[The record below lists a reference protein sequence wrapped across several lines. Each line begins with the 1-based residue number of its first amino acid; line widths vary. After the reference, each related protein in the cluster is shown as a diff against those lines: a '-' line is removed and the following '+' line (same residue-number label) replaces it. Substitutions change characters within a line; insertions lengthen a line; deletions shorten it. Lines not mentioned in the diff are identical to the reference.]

1 MANIL
6 LPTQQ
11 LRLQEGYAKGADN
24 VAMTNASIASRFAT
38 IQPVKSNTHIPF
50 LVNPTDQLKFA
61 GKALGIVE
69 QFQETQRAREKEVVY
84 TDAINDYTQ
93 RVNDITNA
101 FKDEHGKN
109 AIDNY
114 DKYKAKIDN
123 LNKEYSEVFKK
134 HADLQQQFTVA
145 TSKLNSRATLE
156 LDNWK
161 SNETIKAKADT
172 LNLNV
177 TNKGNTYLYNIGS
190 PAEKKYREDYFN
202 SFLEYAKYMGWSGD
216 IATAEWTK
224 RFTEDAYSY
233 ADYACDIKNF
243 GGALSFI
250 QRNKNDLDP
259 SAYYKIL
266 ARIRRAQEAD
276 RASRAGKSSSGLLTP
291 EEIMLVEQRTVNNK
305 LATVAKEQGM
315 TVAELQKSNPNL
327 YNSTVRV
334 AKIEANKYVGDYT
347 RNYMAH
353 YNANNLSIGNIQSSL
368 SYIIENN
375 PNLTMADLYETKDYY
390 GWTLKATDLIK
401 DENERKVT
409 KDLLA
414 NFAFDNGE
422 KTNELIRDK
431 VLAPMFNWNEGY
443 GLTLA
448 NESTENLANRFESEK
463 DLLED
468 LSLNHVSPQYYNNIL
483 QKYRKG
489 SNDKANGKSSE
500 YGDLFSVAE
509 NALWIKATGATTAKN
524 IKDKMKDPK
533 FSWYTPIFKKEI
545 STKILKDLPRDSEGN
560 INYNLAVS
568 VVKERAN
575 DFSTQFL
582 EDVGDLPNVV
592 DDVVDDLDLNNDSE
606 KSVAR
611 KMVYNDVNAYMNKY
625 NMIPSKETLTKIVNA
640 RKDNYYQM
648 GYDDPT
654 QAMLKTNAFNLT
666 QDNSGEV
673 SRNTEVKFEFKKIK
687 FRLEQIEKTILRD
700 KGDTLKQLNVPQL
713 RVINSELKDL
723 FYKSPKEYNKQVEEL
738 KEQVKNS
745 KINQSYKDILLEGL

>member
-6 LPTQQ
+6 LPTQS

-50 LVNPTDQLKFA
+50 MINPADQMNYAKGA
-61 GKALGIVE
+61 IGIVE

-93 RVNDITNA
+93 QLNNITNA

-114 DKYKAKIDN
+114 PKYKTEIDN
-123 LNKEYSEVFKK
+123 LNKKYSEVFKK
-134 HADLQQQFTVA
+134 HADLQQNFTVA

-161 SNETIKAKADT
+161 SNETIKAKAASLKNSVDNA
-172 LNLNV
+172 LNTFNYNV
-177 TNKGNTYLYNIGS
+177 GS
-190 PAEKKYREDYFN
+190 PAEKKY
-202 SFLEYAKYMGWSGD
+202 LEEAQNAFKAYSEYNGQDEETAK
-216 IATAEWTK
+216 AEFTK
-224 RFTEDAYSY
+224 TFTENAYSV
-233 ADYACDIKNF
+233 ADYYCDIKSY
-243 GGALSFI
+243 GQALGFME
-250 QRNKNDLDP
+250 RYKNMFDP
-259 SAYYKIL
+259 DAYRKIL
-266 ARIRRAQEAD
+266 GRISRAQEAD
-276 RASRAGKSSSGLLTP
+276 RASRAGKSNNGLLTP

-368 SYIIENN
+368 SDIIKNN

-401 DENERKVT
+401 DENERKAT

-414 NFAFDNGE
+414 NFAFDNGDE
-422 KTNELIRDK
+422 TNKLIRDK

-448 NESTENLANRFESEK
+448 NEDPENLANRFESK
-463 DLLED
+463 QDLLVH
-468 LSLNHVSPQYYNNIL
+468 LASNNVPPQYYNDIF
-483 QKYRKG
+483 QKYKKG
-489 SNDKANGKSSE
+489 SDDKANGKSSE
-500 YGDLFSVAE
+500 YGDLFNIAE
-509 NALWIKATGATTAKN
+509 NALWTKTTGATTAKN

-700 KGDTLKQLNVPQL
+700 KGDTLKQLNIPQL
-713 RVINSELKDL
+713 RVINNELKDL
-723 FYKSPKEYNKQVEEL
+723 FYKSPKEYNEQVKEL